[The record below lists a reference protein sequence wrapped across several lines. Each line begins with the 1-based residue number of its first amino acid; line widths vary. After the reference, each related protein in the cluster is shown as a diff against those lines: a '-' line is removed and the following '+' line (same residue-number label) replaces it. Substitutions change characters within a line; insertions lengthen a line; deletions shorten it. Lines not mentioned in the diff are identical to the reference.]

1 MQFTVRKIN
10 DNDIRTQLKT
20 IGFDASYADKALE
33 KYKFETLKIFA
44 LTSPQANILKQTA
57 LSLGCDCATNK
68 HCIDCRTEKSD
79 CVLAGSISQLKKVAQ
94 KLKGQPFS
102 LPKLAQAIEE
112 ALQTKKFKKPKIMG
126 ILNLT
131 EDSFSDGGKYLDEKI
146 AICRAMS
153 MLEEGADIIDI
164 GAESTRPG
172 FNTIKDETQIKR
184 ILPVIKA
191 IKLSGAT
198 VSIDTRS
205 SVVAQEALNCGA
217 DIINDISG
225 LSFDTKIAKLAAEAK
240 IPLVLTHSSPR
251 TMEDIVDDTYFAFL
265 KKMEIAREAGVKDE
279 NMILDI
285 GIGFEKTKEENF
297 TLLKRISE
305 FRSLNKPLLVGVS
318 RKSMFKDIEVQPV
331 LRDEVS
337 SMIGFFMFV
346 NGVEILRVHNV
357 KLHCQALKLSY
368 ELFCNLFEN

>member
-10 DNDIRTQLKT
+10 DKDIKTQLKT
-20 IGFDASYADKALE
+20 IGFDASYAETAIE

-44 LTSPQANILKQTA
+44 LTSVQANILKQTA
-57 LSLGCDCATNK
+57 LSVGCDCATNK
-68 HCIDCRTEKSD
+68 HCIDCRAEKSD
-79 CVLAGSISQLKKVAQ
+79 CILAGSISQLKKVAQ
-94 KLKGQPFS
+94 KLKSQPFS
-102 LPKLAQAIEE
+102 LARLSEAIED
-112 ALQTKKFKKPKIMG
+112 AIKSKKFKKPKIMG
-126 ILNLT
+126 ILNIT
-131 EDSFSDGGKYLDEKI
+131 EDSFSDGGQYLDEKI

-184 ILPVIKA
+184 ILPVVKA
-191 IKLSGAT
+191 LKLSGAT

-205 SVVAQEALNCGA
+205 SIVALEALNCGA
-217 DIINDISG
+217 DMINDISG
-225 LSFDTKIAKLAAEAK
+225 LSFDPKIAKIAAEANV
-240 IPLVLTHSSPR
+240 PLVLTHSSPR
-251 TMEDIVDDTYFAFL
+251 KMEDIVDDTYFSFL

-279 NMILDI
+279 NIILDI

-297 TLLKRISE
+297 ILLKRISE
-305 FRSLNKPLLVGVS
+305 FQSLQKPLLVGVS
-318 RKSMFKDIEVQPV
+318 RKSMFKDIEVEPV

-337 SMIGFFMFV
+337 SMIGFFMFM

-357 KLHCQALKLSY
+357 KLHNQALKLSC